1 MRTYFYVVLVGV
13 FTAAFAQPTLSEP
26 HWLGRGFVFDN
37 DNQLF
42 PASRPFVNHLGAEVF
57 EKSGISVYIIA
68 LESLHEQSI
77 ESLENTI
84 AEHLRSPYLYI
95 LFIRNEKK
103 IDIKGTESLLAKIS
117 ASNIYWDYIV
127 PLIPKKDSELN
138 PSSIAA
144 FLLNGYIALVQEL
157 ALAENIKLDNQYV
170 PETKAVESTTRIIL
184 YVMTLTLLG
193 LFVFVLLR
201 KKNVR

>member
-1 MRTYFYVVLVGV
+1 M
-13 FTAAFAQPTLSEP
+13 
-26 HWLGRGFVFDN
+26 FDN
-37 DNQLF
+37 DNLLF
-42 PASRPFVNHLGAEVF
+42 PASHPFINNLGSEVF
-57 EKSGISVYIIA
+57 EKSGISVYLIA
-68 LESLHEQSI
+68 LKSLDKQTI
-77 ESLENTI
+77 RSLEDSI
-84 AEHLRSPYLYI
+84 AQYLRPPYLYI

-103 IDIKGTESLLAKIS
+103 IDIKGTTELLAKIP

-157 ALAENIKLDNQYV
+157 SLRENIKLDNQYV
-170 PETKAVESTTRIIL
+170 PETKAVESTTRIVL
-184 YVMTLTLLG
+184 YIMTLTLLG

-201 KKNVR
+201 KKNAR